1 MCSGFRMTGLILSDA
16 GWGVLTQEKPSRGDP
31 IWVKVDKEETQTCS
45 ASTAVSR
52 THLSA
57 PQV

>member
-1 MCSGFRMTGLILSDA
+1 MCSVFRLTGLILSDA
-16 GWGVLTQEKPSRGDP
+16 GWGVLTQEKPRRSDP
-31 IWVKVDKEETQTCS
+31 FWVKVDEETQTCS